1 MPDIRVLI
9 VDDDAILRDGLRSL
23 LERQT
28 DITVVREASNGQEA
42 LRKMIELRP
51 DLVLLDLLM
60 PEMDGLEVLKHIR
73 TDADLTEIPII
84 VLTAVVGKSSLT
96 EIHHMEKVEYLLKP
110 FTSATLLDRVRRILG
125 NGVPF
130 A

>member
-1 MPDIRVLI
+1 MSAQTILI
-9 VDDDAILRDGLRSL
+9 VDDLLTVRQPARLL
-23 LERQT
+23 LEGAGY
-28 DITVVREASNGQEA
+28 TVEEASNGQEA